1 MSMLLSYEYK
11 TKKIRFHF
19 NMKEPGAEKL
29 SEYDFQWNTYLDL
42 TDPIDMAMVNEKK

>member
-1 MSMLLSYEYK
+1 MLLSYEYA

-29 SEYDFQWNTYLDL
+29 SEYDFQWNTHLDL
-42 TDPIDMAMVNEKK
+42 EDSSDMAMVNEKK